1 MNAVMKKALKEVPGD
16 LLAIALGILAGY
28 IIQAL

>member
-1 MNAVMKKALKEVPGD
+1 MNAVMKKVLKEVPGD